1 MVALIASNILK
12 LSAFCFACFVVDGGY
27 SNWNSWSDCSVSCGG
42 GRKARSRSCNNP
54 APQHGGKDCS
64 SLGPSLETTACNTNG
79 CPGKCSLYP

>member
-1 MVALIASNILK
+1 MPV
-12 LSAFCFACFVVDGGY
+12 LSSFACFVVDGGY
-27 SNWNSWSDCSVSCGG
+27 SNWNSWGDCSVSCGG